1 MSRPYSVEAELSLSL
16 SIEPKIKRSCLAARF
31 EQQGPVYLHASFACL
46 YRLSKVS
53 STRRFALGFAFHYE
67 TLPKRGVQSRFQDAM
82 GVCDLDQ
89 LRYRPIRQY
98 GSKRQ

>member
-1 MSRPYSVEAELSLSL
+1 MSRLHSVEAELSLR
-16 SIEPKIKRSCLAARF
+16 IEPKIKRSCLAARF
-31 EQQGPVYLHASFACL
+31 EQQGLANLHASFA
-46 YRLSKVS
+46 YLSYLSEVP

-67 TLPKRGVQSRFQDAM
+67 TPPKRSAQSRFQDAM